1 MKSDRIKEA
10 KRFFALQSK
19 CKNIEWKRIEAH
31 IRIAPLSEVFDEET
45 IKLIKTQIRPE
56 PKLCFKNATL
66 LCTMFPDRVKYV
78 EGKFT
83 VAHTIST
90 EHAWNKVGDKYI
102 DITME
107 IALECNPAEEEYIAL
122 GEYDESEI
130 LPYLFE
136 SKVYGG
142 IYEQKFL
149 EDYGS
154 GKTILL
160 VPDGMKLE
168 LAWDSLKPISLYD
181 NPEDKRNFNRRVD
194 DYVYYRNL
202 SKGRNT
208 KSTKY
213 FINQKD
219 L

>member
-1 MKSDRIKEA
+1 MEVNKSKIIKELCQLAEIMNGRA
-10 KRFFALQSK
+10 KKYYESMIAD
-19 CKNIEWKRIEAH
+19 ATPV
-31 IRIAPLSEVFDEET
+31 RIATLSEVFNEYEIDMMKRV
-45 IKLIKTQIRPE
+45 IKPE
-56 PKLCFKNATL
+56 AEQCYKNATL

-90 EHAWNKVGDKYI
+90 VHAWNKVGDKYI

-142 IYEQKFL
+142 IYEQRFL
-149 EDYGS
+149 ENYG
-154 GKTILL
+154 
-160 VPDGMKLE
+160 
-168 LAWDSLKPISLYD
+168 
-181 NPEDKRNFNRRVD
+181 
-194 DYVYYRNL
+194 
-202 SKGRNT
+202 
-208 KSTKY
+208 
-213 FINQKD
+213 KD

>member
-1 MKSDRIKEA
+1 MEVNKSKIIKELCQLAEIMSGRA
-10 KRFFALQSK
+10 KKYYESMIAD
-19 CKNIEWKRIEAH
+19 ATP

-107 IALECNPAEEEYIAL
+107 IALERNPAEEEYIAL

-149 EDYGS
+149 EDYG
-154 GKTILL
+154 
-160 VPDGMKLE
+160 
-168 LAWDSLKPISLYD
+168 
-181 NPEDKRNFNRRVD
+181 
-194 DYVYYRNL
+194 
-202 SKGRNT
+202 
-208 KSTKY
+208 
-213 FINQKD
+213 KD
-219 L
+219 LSNKR